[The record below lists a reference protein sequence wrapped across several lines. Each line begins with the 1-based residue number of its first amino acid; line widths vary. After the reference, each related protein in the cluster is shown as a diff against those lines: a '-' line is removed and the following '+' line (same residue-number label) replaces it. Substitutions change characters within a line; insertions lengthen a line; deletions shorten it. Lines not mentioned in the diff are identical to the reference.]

1 MPPGA
6 ERLTYGVEWKLTRAG
21 TVVVQTQDSKAE
33 MKIESSG
40 LVSALFKIHDTY
52 TVHYE
57 EPLCATSS
65 LMDSEEGKRR
75 HETKVTYDRSQGRA
89 TYLERDVLKGVVLHS
104 DEVAIPNCVHEVIGA
119 FLALRSK
126 DLGPGQTAQ
135 IAMSDGRRAA
145 PVKVEA
151 QEREEIKTPAGT
163 YPALRC
169 EAYMLNGVIYPRKGR
184 AFVWLSDDARRLPV
198 QIRLRLQFP
207 IGTVTLQLEKEEH
220 S

>member
-21 TVVVQTQDSKAE
+21 TVVVQTQNSKAE
-33 MKIESSG
+33 MNIESSG